1 LSASPQHLAYQTDHI
16 QWAARAL
23 DHAIRALAEAERD
36 GASPGEIL
44 RLCDKVI
51 ARRLRVQMIN
61 VRAGRPAPRRV
72 AAQMTRD
79 RELLHQQAEADDID
93 DIDV

>member
-1 LSASPQHLAYQTDHI
+1 LSASPQHTADTTDHI

-23 DHAIRALAEAERD
+23 DFAVRALAEAERD
-36 GASPGEIL
+36 GASSGEIL
-44 RLCDKVI
+44 RLCDEVI

-61 VRAGRPAPRRV
+61 VRAGRPASPRV
-72 AAQMTRD
+72 MAQMARD
-79 RELLHQQAEADDID
+79 RELLHEQAGVSDID